1 MQILPPRN
9 AAARNKLRKVLL
21 HGVCALLFVMR
32 KSSCLPPVRDE
43 AGETDRVGQNA
54 ARLPIEKDGTFLFAV
69 DDEIERKKIVVAQR
83 ARKALVKG
91 QKLVE
96 VPFQKRR

>member
-1 MQILPPRN
+1 MPP
-9 AAARNKLRKVLL
+9 
-21 HGVCALLFVMR
+21 
-32 KSSCLPPVRDE
+32 
-43 AGETDRVGQNA
+43 GQNA
-54 ARLPIEKDGTFLFAV
+54 ARFPIEKDGALLFAV
-69 DDEIERKKIVVAQR
+69 DDEIERQKIVVAQR